1 MSDELYC
8 QELDDEQTRAGSD
21 APIGAAR
28 TDPFLCGRTDRVW
41 VTVRSPAKVACPAEE
56 SHRLSCAAGAGHAT
70 LAGPLPVGQSAV
82 RRYVI
87 LVGIQGEWRN
97 WQTR

>member
-56 SHRLSCAAGAGHAT
+56 SHRLSCAAGAGARPEPT
-70 LAGPLPVGQSAV
+70 PSCVGAPTVS
-82 RRYVI
+82 
-87 LVGIQGEWRN
+87 G
-97 WQTR
+97 